1 MIQSALKLVDCTED
15 PERFFRKL
23 PAAWKREAREV
34 WPQVAAESRIF
45 ILQEGASF
53 RGGGMVSRALF
64 PDMQAFEE
72 DARHWYA
79 LNYYYIGFLYV
90 PAEFRSHG
98 YGSVWL
104 REIRKALPARG
115 FWLSIEKIGLLKFY
129 ARSGFHLERIVREGE
144 HTEWLLVSPRED
156 W

>member
-1 MIQSALKLVDCTED
+1 MIQSALKLVDCTGD
-15 PERFFRKL
+15 PQKFFGKL
-23 PAAWKREAREV
+23 PSDWKQEARDV
-34 WPQVAAESRIF
+34 WPQVAADSQIF
-45 ILQEGASF
+45 ILQEGSSF
-53 RGGGMVSRALF
+53 RGGGIVSRAIF

-79 LNYYYIGFLYV
+79 RNYYYIAFLFV
-90 PAEFRSHG
+90 PTEYQSHG

-104 REIRKALPARG
+104 KEIRKAVPARG

-129 ARSGFHLERIVREGE
+129 ARSGFQLERIVRQGE